1 MVRITTDST
10 SDLGPLFT
18 ERGIEI
24 MPLIVSLD
32 GKEYLDGVD
41 ITPDDIFRVYNE
53 KKVLP
58 KTAARSVEQFKEFF
72 KQFTDAG
79 DEVVHINL
87 SSKISATHENARLA
101 GEQLSGVYVI
111 DGLSLSSGCGL
122 LALYADDLRK
132 TGLSAKEIYE
142 KTLARVPAVQAS
154 FVVDTMEYLHKGGRC
169 SGLARFVAG
178 VLKIKPS
185 IYVKN
190 GAMVVGSKYMGSFD
204 KCIIKYVDNTLNEFN
219 TPDLTRIFI
228 THSCAEPETVELVR
242 KHLQETTKFA
252 EIIETVAGSTITS
265 HCGKGTLGILYINDG
280 QPSVG

>member
-10 SDLGPLFT
+10 SDLGPLFA

-41 ITPDDIFRVYNE
+41 ITPADIFRVYNE

-252 EIIETVAGSTITS
+252 EIIETVVGSTITS